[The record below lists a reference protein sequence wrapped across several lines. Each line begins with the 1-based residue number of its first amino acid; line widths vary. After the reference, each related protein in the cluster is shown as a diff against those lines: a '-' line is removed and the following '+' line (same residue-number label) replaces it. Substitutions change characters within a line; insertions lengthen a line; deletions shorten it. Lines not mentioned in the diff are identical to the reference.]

1 MKFHYLSWRTSNFSF
16 LLQFL
21 GKQLNV
27 RVCPRKIKLIDR
39 IVATGSFNVEDRTE
53 LRIDFVSSRY
63 FHRVESICRFHRHR
77 PSQCAPRTDFKGN
90 RIRGVRKLLPK
101 RLSLFTGNVLTSSR
115 KTALLSRHRF
125 SRESYVVRP
134 WSPQT
139 AHRRSRSSTDRLP
152 GSRVKFRYLLPLTGV
167 QLGLADSRVSSCIK
181 RQIDSRTDDRSS
193 ILSKALINP
202 GHSGGL
208 LRVFSITCLICLLLV
223 FPLFF
228 RLSQAKC

>member
-1 MKFHYLSWRTSNFSF
+1 MKFHYLSWRTSNSSF

-27 RVCPRKIKLIDR
+27 RVCPRKIKRIDR
-39 IVATGSFNVEDRTE
+39 IVATVQRRRSNGASYSS
-53 LRIDFVSSRY
+53 VSSRY
-63 FHRVESICRFHRHR
+63 FRRVESIYCFHRHR
-77 PSQCAPRTDFKGN
+77 PSRCASRTGFKGN

-101 RLSLFTGNVLTSSR
+101 RLSLFTGNALTSSR
-115 KTALLSRHRF
+115 KTTLLSRHHF

-152 GSRVKFRYLLPLTGV
+152 GSQRKFRYLLPLTGV
-167 QLGLADSRVSSCIK
+167 QLGLADSRVSGRIK

-208 LRVFSITCLICLLLV
+208 LRVFSTTCLICLPLV
-223 FPLFF
+223 FPVFF
-228 RLSQAKC
+228 RLSRAKC

>member
-1 MKFHYLSWRTSNFSF
+1 MAHLE
-16 LLQFL
+16 LQFSPAI
-21 GKQLNV
+21 
-27 RVCPRKIKLIDR
+27 PRQTVERSRMPTENKTDRPDRCHR
-39 IVATGSFNVEDRTE
+39 IVQRRRSSGASYSS
-53 LRIDFVSSRY
+53 VSSRY

-77 PSQCAPRTDFKGN
+77 PSQCVPRTDFKGN

-101 RLSLFTGNVLTSSR
+101 RLSLCTGNVLTSSR
-115 KTALLSRHRF
+115 KTALLSRHHF

-181 RQIDSRTDDRSS
+181 RQIDSRTDDRSP